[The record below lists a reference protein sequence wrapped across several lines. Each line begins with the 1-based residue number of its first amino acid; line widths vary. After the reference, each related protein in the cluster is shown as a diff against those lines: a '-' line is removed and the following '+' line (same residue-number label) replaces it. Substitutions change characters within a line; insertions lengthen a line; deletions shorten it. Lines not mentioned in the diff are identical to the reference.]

1 MKNESQGLGT
11 LSEEPLKHIHKNV
24 HLYREKM
31 ARKAKQQA
39 NVTDVL
45 TRLWVISDPIYSKM
59 LILQWTTYV
68 RSCPHRQAA
77 ISGCAVTGR
86 YVFFLKELI
95 FKVLISHVP
104 FLPV

>member
-31 ARKAKQQA
+31 ARIAIQQA

-45 TRLWVISDPIYSKM
+45 TRLWVISDPIVRSYSKM
-59 LILQWTTYV
+59 LILQWTT
-68 RSCPHRQAA
+68 
-77 ISGCAVTGR
+77 
-86 YVFFLKELI
+86 
-95 FKVLISHVP
+95 
-104 FLPV
+104 